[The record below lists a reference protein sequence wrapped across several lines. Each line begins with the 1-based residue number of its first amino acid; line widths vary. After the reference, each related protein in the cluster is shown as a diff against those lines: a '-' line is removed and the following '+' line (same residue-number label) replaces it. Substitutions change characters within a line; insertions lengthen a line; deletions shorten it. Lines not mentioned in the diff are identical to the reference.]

1 MYGQEPA
8 SYLTDNYKFEGEY
21 FFAQY
26 LNFQVFRH
34 RKKEQFAVLM
44 DILGEKLGLSGD
56 SLISVVNLDV
66 TVALYQTVQNKK
78 IKFQLD
84 MCYEVTK

>member
-1 MYGQEPA
+1 
-8 SYLTDNYKFEGEY
+8 
-21 FFAQY
+21 
-26 LNFQVFRH
+26 
-34 RKKEQFAVLM
+34 M

>member
-1 MYGQEPA
+1 M
-8 SYLTDNYKFEGEY
+8 
-21 FFAQY
+21 
-26 LNFQVFRH
+26 LNTSIFRCSGIEI
-34 RKKEQFAVLM
+34 KQFTVLM